1 MIIAKKQKQENII
14 SYILYMW
21 QIEDT
26 IRAYD
31 FNLDKIKN
39 QWINMYN
46 TDDAT
51 KKEIINWY
59 DNLIEMMKLEQIKS
73 SGHLQVIKN
82 IVNDINR
89 LHIELLNN
97 PKEIAYKHIY
107 NATLP
112 FIKDFENKTNNKVD
126 NHIELC
132 LTGIYGQYLLK
143 LQKKNI
149 SQATSDAVK
158 AFGNLLNF
166 LSAKYKEE
174 NDNEKKNSELE
185 N

>member
-31 FNLDKIKN
+31 FNLDKIKD

-73 SGHLQVIKN
+73 SGNSVQAHL
-82 IVNDINR
+82 
-89 LHIELLNN
+89 
-97 PKEIAYKHIY
+97 
-107 NATLP
+107 
-112 FIKDFENKTNNKVD
+112 
-126 NHIELC
+126 
-132 LTGIYGQYLLK
+132 
-143 LQKKNI
+143 
-149 SQATSDAVK
+149 
-158 AFGNLLNF
+158 
-166 LSAKYKEE
+166 
-174 NDNEKKNSELE
+174 
-185 N
+185 